1 MLARFPRPMPKVFT
15 AVALLF
21 IFSFATT
28 HAGSSQRSHL
38 LTNQSSPDL
47 APEVVTITATKTD
60 TLVDDVNSNT
70 LVDPG
75 DTLEYSI
82 ELSNSGDENAL
93 NTLFTDITDDTEVTV
108 VAGSLTATPIGVN
121 DSYNVIG
128 NTHITLLAAGGL
140 LLNDIDPDGGAL
152 TASCAPCTTT
162 QGSTVT
168 LNTDGSFTYT
178 PPAGYTGSD
187 TFIYTVTDPDGLT
200 DTGTVTFTIT
210 NRIWWVDSNAPGG
223 GDGRSTSPFNTIS
236 AAQTASAIN
245 DIIFIYNRGANYTDG
260 FVLKNGQRLCG
271 HGSNLQS
278 CSGITPPTGTTFPAV
293 ATNPTII
300 NAAGAGITLAQNN
313 TIYGI
318 TIGSTT
324 GFGITGT
331 NFGTLTGQNLTIN
344 TSSGALSLTT
354 GTANVTFNAITSSG
368 GVNNINL
375 GSVGGTLNLGSGAL
389 SGSTSH
395 AFLVNGGSA
404 TISYIGTIGNSTA
417 DAVNIQ
423 SKTGGIVSLSGAVTS
438 TGTGISLSSNT
449 GATIN
454 FTGGIALTTTGN
466 EAFTAAGGG
475 TFSVTGSNNTINA
488 TNATAL
494 NVANTT
500 IGAGNLNFLRISSSG
515 AARGITLNN
524 TGTSGGLTVTGTG
537 ATDGSGGTISTITQR
552 GIELITTRN
561 ISLANM
567 TLTNANTANGA
578 VSDGTLGGNE
588 NTDEH
593 GAIYLQSVVNVNLT
607 NVDING
613 AVQHGING
621 NTVTNL
627 DISNSLIQNTG
638 NAVWESGIYI
648 FHLFGLPSASADNV
662 FNNITVQDTGQF
674 NIFVQNGSPTN
685 AAPGEMDRL
694 TFSNSTFSDS
704 GNSVPGDHITVANRN
719 NANFHTVV
727 TNATFTAVVGQTSDS
742 IQIDAGNTSRSDI
755 DISGSSFS
763 NGNIAINISGSGTS
777 LTTFEVE
784 NNPSVTNRA
793 GNTVN
798 IASNG
803 SAALQGH
810 ITNNTIS
817 TVVANNAG
825 FGIDIVVDQTGSA
838 IVDINNNTITGQST
852 GIRAGARN
860 AGTGTADIT
869 IRNNTVTTGGSF
881 PFSGVYLFAGNGSGG
896 ESNNVCVNFSAN
908 TVDTTSAF
916 DSDYFLEQYTGNTF
930 RLQGLAPPAGAT
942 EAQVEAFIAST
953 DLDPS
958 PTDPT
963 VEAFGGTVVN
973 YIAGTCAVSPVSAPE
988 ADTSEADEAEAV
1000 NEQPETAVDKNI
1012 VNDTPITT
1020 MPTDEVPVSPTDEE
1034 SVPGTVVE
1042 ESAPETVDS
1051 ETAVSLTTPLPTGEI
1066 VNRAGSDSIA
1076 ADKDQPDELS
1086 PETIEATT
1094 TVGPFTLPPG
1104 ESTTITFQVM
1114 VNDPFPAANNP
1125 ICNQATI
1132 SGSNF
1137 ANVLTDDPDTG
1148 APADPTCTTVEINA
1162 DLAITKTDGAATE
1175 IPGTVVTYTIV
1186 ATNAGP
1192 NPDPAA
1198 IVADTFPAAI
1208 TSVTWT
1214 CLGAGG
1220 ATCTAAGSGNI
1231 NETVNLPVGGSVTF
1245 TASGTISPAATGTLA
1260 NTAAVATS
1268 VGITDPNLANNSAT
1282 DTDTLTPQADVSI
1295 TKTDGQTTAVPGTT
1309 IVYTIAAANAGPS
1322 DAPGVT
1328 VADTF
1333 PVVLTGV
1340 TWTCAGAGGG
1350 TCTAAGAGNINDI
1363 ANLPAGGSVTYTVN
1377 ATISAAATGTL
1388 VNTATATVPG
1398 GVTDPAPGNNSA
1410 TDTDTLTPQA
1420 DVSLTKT
1427 DGQTTAVPGTAIVYT
1442 IVAAN
1447 AGPSNAPDV
1456 TVTDTFSATLTGVT
1470 WSCAGVSG
1478 GTCTA
1483 AGAGDINDTANL
1495 PAGGSVTYTVN
1506 AIIAANAS
1514 GTLINTATAT
1524 VSGGVTDPDP
1534 GNNSATDTSTLTPQ
1548 VDLSITKTDGQAT
1561 AVPGTT
1567 ITYTIVAANAGPSN
1581 APGTTIADTFV
1592 AVLTGVT
1599 WTCTGAGGGT
1609 CTAAGAGDI
1618 NDAANLPAG
1627 GSVTYTVNA
1636 TISPDA
1642 TGTLV
1647 NTATATGSG
1656 SITDPV
1662 PGNNSATDT
1671 NSLTPQAD
1679 VAITKTDGQT
1689 TAIPGTTITYTIVVS
1704 NSGPSNAPTVTIT
1717 DTFPTTLLGVTWTCA
1732 GAGGGTCTAAGTGD
1746 INDMA
1751 NLPAG
1756 SSVTYTLNATISGA
1770 ATGTLSNTATAAVGG
1785 GVTDPAPANN
1795 SATDTTTLTPEA
1807 DLSITKT
1814 DGPDPILAGS
1824 TLLYTVTVTN
1834 NGPSPAQGVVV
1845 TDTLPAGVTL
1855 VATSGCL
1862 GDPAGV
1868 PTCTLGDIPALNS
1881 AQFTIEVTVDIGT
1894 SGTITNTADVS
1905 SSTPDPN
1912 IGNNTASAL
1921 TTLLEIDFG
1930 DAPDP
1935 TYPTL
1940 LASNGARHLITGPFL
1955 GTSVDGED
1963 DGQPNATATGDDGD
1977 GNDDEDGVTI
1987 PGALVTGSTAAVDV
2001 VASAACTLSAWV
2013 DFNGDGDWA
2022 DAGEDISPGGVV
2034 LAAGNNSLTFPVP
2047 AGATLGTTFARF
2059 RCTTA
2064 GAVSFT
2070 GLAADGE
2077 VEDYQVEIV
2086 DNQFSIGD
2094 VTALEGNSS
2103 DTLFMFTVTRTTN
2116 STAASVA
2123 YATSDSSA
2131 VAGLDYTAVPSTTIN
2146 FSAGGSLTQTAVV
2159 TVTGDLMFEPDE
2171 TFTVT
2176 LSTPVNGD
2184 ISDGEASGTIL
2195 NEDAPPAL
2203 TVASV
2208 TNFETAGTFP
2218 FTVTL
2223 SVVSGQ
2229 DASVSY
2235 STSDGTAAAGS
2246 DYTATSGSLTI
2257 PAGSATGVISVTVL
2271 DDALPESTETFTL
2284 TLSSPVSA
2292 TIGSGTAVGTIID
2305 DENPPNIISV
2315 TDVTA
2320 GEAAGLVTF
2329 TLSLDTVSGSDVLVD
2344 YASNDGPAAAG
2355 QDYTAVAGTLTIA
2368 TGTLSNTVSVPILDD
2383 NLDEMTET
2391 FTLDLSNAVNAV
2403 IIDAQGISTILDDD
2417 ESPIA
2422 TNDAYTTTE
2431 DTALT
2436 VPAPGLLA
2444 NDSDGDGDGLTA
2456 VLTTPPTNGAIS
2468 LNADGSFTYTPTLN
2482 FSGSDSFTYQAN
2494 DGANNSNTADVTIT
2508 VLSTEDPGLIYLPI
2522 IFNNHVQLPDLVVEE
2537 INVLPGG
2544 EIEVVITNQGQ
2555 APVGDNFWVDLY
2567 INPDPLPTAV
2577 NQIWTQLADEGLVW
2591 GVDDL
2596 AALTPGGTLV
2606 LSSQD
2611 ADAQYSNY
2619 SGSLASGTV
2628 IAVQVDSADVETDFG
2643 GVLEEHESLGE
2654 PYNNILVVTVE

>member
-178 PPAGYTGSD
+178 PPAGFTGSD

-210 NRIWWVDSNAPGG
+210 NRIWWVDSAAPGG
-223 GDGRSTSPFNTIS
+223 GDGRSTSPFNTLS
-236 AAQTASAIN
+236 AAQTASGAN
-245 DIIFIYNRGANYTDG
+245 DIVFIYNRGANYIGG
-260 FVLKNGQRLCG
+260 FIMDNGERLCG
-271 HGSNLQS
+271 HGSNLQT

-344 TSSGALSLTT
+344 TGSGALSLTT
-354 GTANVTFNAITSSG
+354 GTANVTFNAITSTG
-368 GVNNINL
+368 GVNNVNL
-375 GSVGGTLNLGSGAL
+375 GTVGGTLNLGSGAL
-389 SGSTSH
+389 SGSSSH
-395 AFLVNGGSA
+395 AFSVNGGTA
-404 TISYIGTIGNSTA
+404 PISYTGTIGNSTA

-423 SKTGGIVSLSGAVTS
+423 NKTGGTVTLSGAVTS

-454 FTGGIALTTTGN
+454 FTGGIALTTSN
-466 EAFTAAGGG
+466 EAFTATGGG
-475 TFSVTGSNNTINA
+475 TISITGSNNSINA

-500 IGAGNLNFLRISSSG
+500 IGAGNLNFLSISSSG

-524 TGTSGGLTVTGTG
+524 TGTNGGLTITGTG
-537 ATDGSGGTISTITQR
+537 TTDGSGGTISNISQR
-552 GIELITTRN
+552 GIELITARN

-567 TLTNANTANGA
+567 TLTNANTTNGA
-578 VSDGTLGGNE
+578 ISDGTLGGNE

-613 AVQHGING
+613 AAQHGING

-648 FHLFGLPSASADNV
+648 FHLFGLPSASADNL

-694 TFSNSTFSDS
+694 TFSNSTFNDS

-727 TNATFTAVVGQTSDS
+727 TNTTFTAVIGQTSDS

-763 NGNIAINISGSGTS
+763 NGNIAINLSGSGTS

-784 NNPSVTNRA
+784 NNPSVTNGA

-825 FGIDIVVDQTGSA
+825 SGIDIVVDQTGSA
-838 IVDINNNTITGQST
+838 IVDINNNNITGQSN

-869 IRNNTVTTGGSF
+869 IRNNTVTTGSSF

-896 ESNNVCVNFSAN
+896 ESNNVCVNLSAN
-908 TVDTTSAF
+908 TIDTTSPF
-916 DSDYFLEQYTGNTF
+916 GDPDYWLEQYTGNTF
-930 RLQGLAPPAGAT
+930 RLQGLTPPAGAT
-942 EAQVEAFIAST
+942 EAQVESFIAGT

-963 VEAFGGTVVN
+963 VEAFGGTILN
-973 YIAGTCAVSPVSAPE
+973 YIAGTCAPSPVSAPE
-988 ADTSEADEAEAV
+988 ADTSAADETGTL
-1000 NEQPETAVDKNI
+1000 NEQPETTVARSST
-1012 VNDTPITT
+1012 NDTPATSI
-1020 MPTDEVPVSPTDEE
+1020 PDDEILIPPEAEE

-1042 ESAPETVDS
+1042 ESASETVGS
-1051 ETAVSLTTPLPTGEI
+1051 ETAVSPTATLPTGET
-1066 VNRAGSDSIA
+1066 VNRADSDSIA
-1076 ADKDQPDELS
+1076 TDKDQPDELS

-1114 VNDPFPAANNP
+1114 VNDPFPATNNP

-1137 ANVLTDDPDTG
+1137 ANILTDDPDTG

-1175 IPGTVVTYTIV
+1175 IPGTAVTYTII
-1186 ATNAGP
+1186 ASNSGP

-1198 IVADTFPAAI
+1198 VVADTFPAAI
-1208 TSVTWT
+1208 TGVTWT

-1245 TASGTISPAATGTLA
+1245 TASGTISPAATGTLV
-1260 NTAAVATS
+1260 NTATVTPSA
-1268 VGITDPNLANNSAT
+1268 GITDP
-1282 DTDTLTPQADVSI
+1282 D
-1295 TKTDGQTTAVPGTT
+1295 
-1309 IVYTIAAANAGPS
+1309 
-1322 DAPGVT
+1322 
-1328 VADTF
+1328 
-1333 PVVLTGV
+1333 
-1340 TWTCAGAGGG
+1340 
-1350 TCTAAGAGNINDI
+1350 
-1363 ANLPAGGSVTYTVN
+1363 
-1377 ATISAAATGTL
+1377 
-1388 VNTATATVPG
+1388 
-1398 GVTDPAPGNNSA
+1398 
-1410 TDTDTLTPQA
+1410 
-1420 DVSLTKT
+1420 
-1427 DGQTTAVPGTAIVYT
+1427 
-1442 IVAAN
+1442 
-1447 AGPSNAPDV
+1447 
-1456 TVTDTFSATLTGVT
+1456 
-1470 WSCAGVSG
+1470 
-1478 GTCTA
+1478 
-1483 AGAGDINDTANL
+1483 
-1495 PAGGSVTYTVN
+1495 
-1506 AIIAANAS
+1506 
-1514 GTLINTATAT
+1514 
-1524 VSGGVTDPDP
+1524 
-1534 GNNSATDTSTLTPQ
+1534 
-1548 VDLSITKTDGQAT
+1548 
-1561 AVPGTT
+1561 
-1567 ITYTIVAANAGPSN
+1567 
-1581 APGTTIADTFV
+1581 
-1592 AVLTGVT
+1592 
-1599 WTCTGAGGGT
+1599 
-1609 CTAAGAGDI
+1609 
-1618 NDAANLPAG
+1618 
-1627 GSVTYTVNA
+1627 
-1636 TISPDA
+1636 
-1642 TGTLV
+1642 
-1647 NTATATGSG
+1647 
-1656 SITDPV
+1656 
-1662 PGNNSATDT
+1662 
-1671 NSLTPQAD
+1671 
-1679 VAITKTDGQT
+1679 
-1689 TAIPGTTITYTIVVS
+1689 
-1704 NSGPSNAPTVTIT
+1704 
-1717 DTFPTTLLGVTWTCA
+1717 
-1732 GAGGGTCTAAGTGD
+1732 
-1746 INDMA
+1746 
-1751 NLPAG
+1751 
-1756 SSVTYTLNATISGA
+1756 
-1770 ATGTLSNTATAAVGG
+1770 
-1785 GVTDPAPANN
+1785 PANN

-1807 DLSITKT
+1807 DLSLTKT
-1814 DGPDPILAGS
+1814 DGPDPTLPGS
-1824 TLLYTVTVTN
+1824 TLFYTVTVTN
-1834 NGPSPAQGVVV
+1834 NGPSPAQGVIV

-1855 VATSGCL
+1855 VTTSGCTE
-1862 GDPAGV
+1862 DPAGV
-1868 PTCTLGDIPALNS
+1868 PTCTLGDIPALNL

-1894 SGTITNTADVS
+1894 SGTITNTANVS

-1912 IGNNTASAL
+1912 PGNNTASAG

-1940 LASNGARHLITGPFL
+1940 LASDGARHLITGPFL
-1955 GTSVDGED
+1955 GASVDGESD
-1963 DGQPNATATGDDGD
+1963 AQPNATATGDDSD
-1977 GNDDEDGVTI
+1977 GNDDEDGVTL
-1987 PGALVTGSTAAVDV
+1987 PGALVAGSTATVDV
-2001 VASAACTLSAWV
+2001 VASAACTLSGWV
-2013 DFNGDGDWA
+2013 DFNGNGDWA
-2022 DAGEDISPGGVV
+2022 DADEEIFPGGTA

-2094 VTALEGNSS
+2094 VTALEGNSG

-2123 YATSDSSA
+2123 YATSDGTA

-2146 FSAGGSLTQTAVV
+2146 FTAGGALTQTAVV
-2159 TVTGDLMFEPDE
+2159 TVTGDLMLEPDE

-2176 LSTPVNGD
+2176 LSNPVSGG
-2184 ISDGEASGTIL
+2184 IADGQATGTII
-2195 NEDAPPAL
+2195 NDDAPPAL
-2203 TVASV
+2203 NVAGV

-2223 SVVSGQ
+2223 SAVSGL

-2246 DYTATSGSLTI
+2246 DYTSTSGSLTI

-2292 TIGSGTAVGTIID
+2292 TIGTGTAVGTIID

-2344 YASNDGPAAAG
+2344 YASNDGTAAAG
-2355 QDYTAVAGTLTIA
+2355 QDYTAVSGTLTIA
-2368 TGTLSNTVSVPILDD
+2368 NGTLSNTVSVPILDD
-2383 NLDEMTET
+2383 NLDEITET
-2391 FTLDLSNAVNAV
+2391 FTLDLSNALNAV
-2403 IIDAQGISTILDDD
+2403 ILDAQGIGTILDDD
-2417 ESPIA
+2417 QSPLA
-2422 TNDAYTTTE
+2422 VGDTYTTTE
-2431 DTALT
+2431 DTVLT

-2456 VLTTPPTNGAIS
+2456 VLTTPPTNGAVS

-2567 INPDPLPTAV
+2567 IDPDPLPTAV

-2596 AALTPGGTLV
+2596 AALIPGGTLV

-2628 IAVQVDSADVETDFG
+2628 VAVQVDSADVETTFG
-2643 GVLEEHESLGE
+2643 GVLEEHEILGE